1 MGHGQIS
8 DQAESEEP
16 FRDNQQAGGSIVAL
30 PSEIRNIVSL
40 KVSQIEGD
48 LKSKSN
54 AYNALKSSLQVG

>member
-16 FRDNQQAGGSIVAL
+16 FRDNQQAGGLLVAG
-30 PSEIRNIVSL
+30 IYNVVSL